1 MLDHA
6 VYLYGFNLMRA
17 ETLVKDLSPEQ
28 MVAQPAGLI
37 NHPSWSLGHLVV
49 TADHLGQLLGL
60 ESSLPESW
68 SETFKTGGEPSDKAS
83 DYPSKEVILD
93 ALREQHARNTEAVK
107 GCDVSRFAEPHPDER
122 RRKLFPTIGDLI
134 IFLMTSHEYN
144 HLGQIAAWRR
154 AMGLGSATGR

>member
-6 VYLYGFNLMRA
+6 VYLYGFNLSRA
-17 ETLVKDLSPEQ
+17 EALVQDLSAEQ

-49 TADHLGQLLGL
+49 SADGLGRLLGL

-68 SETFKTGGEPSDKAS
+68 RETFKTGGEPSGEAS
-83 DYPSKEVILD
+83 DYPEKAAILD
-93 ALREQHARNTEAVK
+93 ALREHHGRNTQAVK
-107 GCDVSRFAEPHPDER
+107 TCDASVFAEPHPDER
-122 RRKLFPTIGDLI
+122 RRKVFPTIGDLAL
-134 IFLMTSHEYN
+134 FLMTSHEYN

>member
-17 ETLVKDLSPEQ
+17 EALVKDLSPEQ

-49 TADHLGQLLGL
+49 TADRLGQLLGL

-68 SETFKTGGEPSDKAS
+68 SETFKTGGEPSGVDLNELTQALAGGPGENE
-83 DYPSKEVILD
+83 PSAAVG
-93 ALREQHARNTEAVK
+93 TPVEA
-107 GCDVSRFAEPHPDER
+107 PPDLPA
-122 RRKLFPTIGDLI
+122 K
-134 IFLMTSHEYN
+134 N
-144 HLGQIAAWRR
+144 
-154 AMGLGSATGR
+154 